1 MSHPYYPTTLD
12 IPNYVPNQRSTLQ
25 LLVTAGVMMT
35 CLMAACIT
43 TGTTFSKKTTSVS
56 RFTWFCVSGILHL
69 GFESYWLWHR
79 HTLAGQSDLLA
90 ELWKEYAHGDSRY
103 LSADELLLTLEVMTV
118 FVWGPLCILT
128 GWFILRGSNK
138 QYFFQLVAS
147 LCHIFSCSLY
157 FLMDLPQA
165 VHCDPSPIYFYIY
178 FIAFNSPWIIV
189 PLMLVY
195 QSYQHIDEAFK
206 TKTKIQ

>member
-12 IPNYVPNQRSTLQ
+12 ISNYVPNQRSTLE
-25 LLVTAGVMMT
+25 LLVTAGMLMT
-35 CLMAACIT
+35 CLTGACVIT
-43 TGTTFSKKTTSVS
+43 ANVFSKKTTSVG

-79 HTLAGQSDLLA
+79 HTLAGQSDVLA

-103 LSADELLLTLEVMTV
+103 LSADELLLTLEVMTIV
-118 FVWGPLCILT
+118 SINTCGVKPLTEAILTELGQFLWGPLCILT
-128 GWFILRGSNK
+128 GWYILRGSDK

-147 LCHIFSCSLY
+147 LCHLFSCSLY

-189 PLMLVY
+189 
-195 QSYQHIDEAFK
+195 S
-206 TKTKIQ
+206 